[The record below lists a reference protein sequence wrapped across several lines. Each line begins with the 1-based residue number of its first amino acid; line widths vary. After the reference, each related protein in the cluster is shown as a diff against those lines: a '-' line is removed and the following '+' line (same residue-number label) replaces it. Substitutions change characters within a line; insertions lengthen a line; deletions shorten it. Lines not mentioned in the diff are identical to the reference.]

1 MPKWR
6 NVRDGA
12 GYPAQKN
19 IKEAC
24 MKFLKLVLLAC
35 VMIGLVVPSISLAQ
49 TAKFKIGCALP
60 LTGVFGRDGNLVKDA
75 YTFWAETIN
84 AKGGITVKGKKY
96 PIELLFFDDK
106 SDKAESAKLVERL
119 ATLEKVDLILGG
131 FGSDSVFAAS
141 AISEKYKYPM
151 ISGGASSNKLFERG
165 FKYYFS
171 TLGKATEEVRGC
183 VEIVQM
189 ISPKP
194 KTAAIIGSD
203 ILFTSL
209 ACEGFKQYAAKE
221 GIEVVYFELFPLSL
235 DDYNSLLFKVKQKNP
250 DIVLVG
256 SHLKVALNVT
266 KALKEVD
273 FMPKL
278 VAFSYGP
285 TVPDFVK
292 SLGKDSEY
300 VVAAAEWAPNL
311 PYKDTIFGTAKQ
323 LNDNYFKKFGRY
335 PDYVEVASIGGALVQ
350 QWSIEK
356 LGIVPP
362 VKEAD
367 RVKLMEELHKIDAM
381 TVYGRIKF
389 APDGANVDHP
399 PIAVQVQNGKLTT
412 VFPKDAAEKPVLYPA
427 KPWKERK

>member
-1 MPKWR
+1 
-6 NVRDGA
+6 
-12 GYPAQKN
+12 
-19 IKEAC
+19 
-24 MKFLKLVLLAC
+24 MKSLKVLLL
-35 VMIGLVVPSISLAQ
+35 VFLVIGFLVPVSGFAQ
-49 TAKFKIGCALP
+49 QAKFRIGCALP
-60 LTGVFGRDGNLVKDA
+60 LTGVFGRDGSLVKDA
-75 YTFWAETIN
+75 YTYWAETIN
-84 AKGGITVKGKKY
+84 AKGGITVKGMKY
-96 PIELLFFDDK
+96 QVELLFFDDK

-119 ATLEKVDLILGG
+119 ATFEKVDLILGG

-141 AISEKYKYPM
+141 AISEKHKYPM

-183 VEIVQM
+183 VEIAE
-189 ISPKP
+189 ILNPKP

-209 ACEGFKQYAAKE
+209 AAEGFKQYCKKLN
-221 GIEVVYFELFPLSL
+221 IDVVYFELFPLSL

-250 DIVLVG
+250 DILLVG
-256 SHLKVALNVT
+256 SHLKVALNVM

-273 FMPKL
+273 FTPKM

-311 PYKDTIFGTAKQ
+311 LYKDAVFGTARE
-323 LNDNYFKKFGRY
+323 LNDKYFKRFNRY
-335 PDYVEVASIGGALVQ
+335 PDYVEVASLGGALVQ
-350 QWSIEK
+350 QWAIEK
-356 LGIVPP
+356 LGLTPP
-362 VKEAD
+362 LKEAD
-367 RVKLMEELHKIDAM
+367 RVKIMEELYKMDSA
-381 TVYGRIKF
+381 TVYGKIKF
-389 APDGANVDHP
+389 GPDGANIEHP
-399 PIAVQVQNGKLTT
+399 PVAVQVKRGKLVT
-412 VFPKDAAEKPVLYPA
+412 VFPMAAQEESPLYPA

>member
-1 MPKWR
+1 MR
-6 NVRDGA
+6 
-12 GYPAQKN
+12 Y
-19 IKEAC
+19 
-24 MKFLKLVLLAC
+24 LKVLLC
-35 VMIGLVVPSISLAQ
+35 IGILLGLLVPNLSFAQ
-49 TAKFKIGCALP
+49 TVKFRIGCELP
-60 LTGVFGRDGNLVKDA
+60 LTGVFGKDGNLVKDA
-75 YTFWAETIN
+75 YTFWADTIN

-96 PIELLFFDDK
+96 QVELLFFDDK
-106 SDKAESAKLVERL
+106 SDKAESAKLTERMATVEKL
-119 ATLEKVDLILGG
+119 DLILGG
-131 FGSDSVFAAS
+131 FGSDSVFAATP
-141 AISEKYKYPM
+141 ISEKYKYPM
-151 ISGGASSNKLFERG
+151 VSGGASSNKIFERG

-183 VEIVQM
+183 VEIANALT
-189 ISPKP
+189 PKP

-209 ACEGFKQYAAKE
+209 AAEGYRDYLKKL
-221 GIEVVYFELFPLSL
+221 GIQEVYWELFPLSL

-250 DIVLVG
+250 DMLLVG
-256 SHLKVALNVT
+256 SHLKVALSVM

-292 SLGKDSEY
+292 SLGKDAEY

-311 PYKDTIFGTAKQ
+311 PYKDAVFGTAKE
-323 LNDNYFKKFGRY
+323 LNDNYNKKFGRY
-335 PDYVEVASIGGALVQ
+335 PDYVEVASVGGALVQ

-356 LGIVPP
+356 LGLVPP
-362 VKEAD
+362 LKEAD
-367 RVKLMEELHKIDAM
+367 RVKLMEEMHKGDWN
-381 TVYGRIKF
+381 TVYGRIRF
-389 APDGANVDHP
+389 GADGANVDHP

-412 VFPKDAAEKPVLYPA
+412 VFPKEGAEKPVLYPA